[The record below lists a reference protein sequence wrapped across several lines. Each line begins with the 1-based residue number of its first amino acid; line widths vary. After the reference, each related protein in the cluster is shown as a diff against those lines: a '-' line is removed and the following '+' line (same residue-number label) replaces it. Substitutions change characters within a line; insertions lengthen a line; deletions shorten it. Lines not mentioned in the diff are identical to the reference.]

1 MSIGTGKLSQK
12 PIGDLLREIA
22 GSGLTGLLRI
32 TRDKAIKAIFFES
45 GAPVYAISNLAE
57 EQPEQ
62 ALLDTGLAT
71 DEQIEAAKKANPNA
85 QQLLKTLVEMNI
97 LNDQALHRCLRDLA
111 FNIILS
117 IFEFADADYAF
128 TPKLISNHEMY
139 MECSI
144 IDCISSGARLSAN
157 RLDVLNSFA
166 PPTLVVVAD

>member
-111 FNIILS
+111 FNII
-117 IFEFADADYAF
+117 
-128 TPKLISNHEMY
+128 
-139 MECSI
+139 
-144 IDCISSGARLSAN
+144 
-157 RLDVLNSFA
+157 
-166 PPTLVVVAD
+166 